1 MKKDKRKGL
10 WAGYKKAGPTLRF
23 IIILTLIAVV
33 SPLIYC
39 VVQMKSGASKKLQ
52 EEARID
58 RQNKHKELLS
68 KISSIEATEQTE
80 LLQTFPQ
87 GYILFAIDHEE
98 HIVPYTSKLK
108 SDYKVNW
115 NKAKVIELT
124 SNKVEVQLPDIYRNK
139 DDPVIINCQGATAR
153 YIGYKQRGRIL
164 TIDAGNLGI
173 VLGILSDDDSGIIIV
188 LGFQ

>member
-10 WAGYKKAGPTLRF
+10 WAAYKKAGPALRF
-23 IIILTLIAVV
+23 TIKLALIAVLS
-33 SPLIYC
+33 SPIYF

-52 EEARID
+52 EEAKID

-68 KISSIEATEQTE
+68 KISSIDAREQTE

-87 GYILFAIDHEE
+87 GYILFGIDHEE

-115 NKAKVIELT
+115 NKAKVIQVS

-139 DDPVIINCQGATAR
+139 DDPVIIDCQGGTAR
-153 YIGYKQRGRIL
+153 YIGYKQRGRIF